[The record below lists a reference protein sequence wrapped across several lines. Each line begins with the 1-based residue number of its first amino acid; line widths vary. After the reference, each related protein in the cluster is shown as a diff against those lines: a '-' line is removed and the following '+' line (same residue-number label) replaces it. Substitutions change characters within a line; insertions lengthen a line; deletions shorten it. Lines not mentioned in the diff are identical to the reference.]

1 MGFLRKIFRK
11 YFWLPFLCLFFN
23 QKLSKF
29 KALNAIETLE
39 YVIKNK
45 CSLARFGD
53 GDIDILTK
61 TRGTGYQTAS
71 EPLRIAMEKVLT
83 SKQKNLLICI
93 PAVLVNF
100 SDLSIYTDR
109 AKYHFRNILVRFYKY
124 LGKVLR
130 TDVVYGDTQVS
141 RPYMDTLNQSYSE
154 NIFKGF
160 KELFSVRTLIV
171 IEGEKTRLGVG
182 NDLLSGAQNVL
193 RVLAPAVNAFDRYDE
208 IFQKAL
214 EVAWNQ
220 EKKGDKPEDILF
232 VLALGSTAKLLTYDL
247 TAKGYRAV
255 DVGHLDIEYEWFLR
269 GAQEKI
275 AISGKYVN
283 EAKDGEV
290 WLENSDLNLEQYE
303 KEIVAR
309 VGI

>member
-11 YFWLPFLCLFFN
+11 YFWLPLLCLFLK
-23 QKLSKF
+23 QKLSSF
-29 KALNAIETLE
+29 KALNASETLE
-39 YVIKNK
+39 YILKNK

-53 GDIDILTK
+53 GDLDILTR
-61 TRGTGYQTAS
+61 TRETGYQRAS

-83 SKQKNLLICI
+83 SKQKNLLVCI
-93 PAVLVNF
+93 PAVLIKF
-100 SDLSIYTDR
+100 SDLKIYTNR
-109 AKYHFRNILVRFYKY
+109 AKYHFRNILPRFYKY
-124 LGKVLR
+124 LGQVLR
-130 TDVVYGDTQVS
+130 RGTIYGDTQVS
-141 RPYMDTLNQSYSE
+141 RPYMDTLDKDYSE
-154 NIFKGF
+154 QIFNGF
-160 KELFSVRTLIV
+160 KKLFSVKTLIV

-193 RVLAPAVNAFDRYDE
+193 RVLAPAVNAFDRCDE

-214 EVAWNQ
+214 EVASNQ
-220 EKKGDKPEDILF
+220 ETKGDKPEEILF

-275 AISGKYVN
+275 EIPGKYVN
-283 EAKDGEV
+283 EAKDGKV
-290 WLENSDLNLEQYE
+290 WLENSDLNLEQYK

>member
-11 YFWLPFLCLFFN
+11 YFWLPFLCLFLN

-29 KALNAIETLE
+29 KALNATETLE

-61 TRGTGYQTAS
+61 TRGTGYQKAS

-83 SKQKNLLICI
+83 SSQKNLLICI

-109 AKYHFRNILVRFYKY
+109 AKYHFRNILIRFYKY
-124 LGKVLR
+124 LEKVLR

-141 RPYMDTLNQSYSE
+141 RPYMDTLNKSYSE

-160 KELFSVRTLIV
+160 KKCNSR
-171 IEGEKTRLGVG
+171 
-182 NDLLSGAQNVL
+182 
-193 RVLAPAVNAFDRYDE
+193 
-208 IFQKAL
+208 
-214 EVAWNQ
+214 
-220 EKKGDKPEDILF
+220 
-232 VLALGSTAKLLTYDL
+232 
-247 TAKGYRAV
+247 
-255 DVGHLDIEYEWFLR
+255 
-269 GAQEKI
+269 
-275 AISGKYVN
+275 KYSS
-283 EAKDGEV
+283 K
-290 WLENSDLNLEQYE
+290 S
-303 KEIVAR
+303 
-309 VGI
+309 